1 MKVGIGYSNCE
12 NAFNAGKQAALNAIT
27 QAAFGNADL
36 VLAFCSGALD
46 HQAFYRGLRAVLGQD
61 VNIFGGS
68 AIGVITNQNLSYQG
82 YPAAVAVLKFE
93 DNYCQMAVATGLFNS
108 PFNAGEQLAQALP
121 NMPDASLLLL
131 LYDSVKFSGSENVAP
146 VMNPSAPLLRGLELN
161 LAAPLP
167 VAGAGLLGDHGFS
180 HTLQFCG
187 KSIAQQS
194 ASALVFGGNMS
205 SYIGVMHGCQP
216 LSSQRYTITGIF
228 GQFLY
233 SLDGKPAV
241 EVIDQ
246 AFGGRN
252 WRSRSPVSHLCLGI
266 PANSA
271 PDLNKENDYS
281 NRLISGVL
289 PNDEGII
296 LFEPDMHEGM
306 EIQLMRRSPA
316 LSRASART
324 STEALLQQMKQDGRQ
339 PLIAIY
345 MDCAGRIA
353 QLDPAAATGAE
364 WPAAGQ
370 EDAREVQSLL
380 NEARIPLLG
389 FYCGVE
395 IAPQA
400 GKSRG
405 LDWSGVLII
414 LAR

>member
-1 MKVGIGYSNCE
+1 MKVGLGYSNCE
-12 NAFNAGKQAALNAIT
+12 DAFIAGKQAAQSALT
-27 QAAFGNADL
+27 QAAFSDADL
-36 VLAFCSGALD
+36 VLAFCSGTLD
-46 HQAFYRGLRAVLGQD
+46 HQVFYRGLRAVLGQD

-68 AIGVITNQNLSYQG
+68 AIGVITNLHLSYHG
-82 YPAAVAVLKFE
+82 YPAAVAVLKFA

-108 PFNAGEQLAQALP
+108 PFNAGEQLAEALP
-121 NMPDASLLLL
+121 AMPDASVLLL
-131 LYDSVKFSGSENVAP
+131 LYDSIKFSGSENVAP

-167 VAGAGLLGDHGFS
+167 IAGAGLLGDQGFG
-180 HTLQFCG
+180 HTQQFCG
-187 KSIAQQS
+187 KSITQQS
-194 ASALVFGGNMS
+194 ASALVFGGNLS

-233 SLDGKPAV
+233 TLDGKPAV

-246 AFGGRN
+246 AFGSSN
-252 WRSRSPVSHLCLGI
+252 WRSRSPVSQLCLGI
-266 PANSA
+266 PADDA
-271 PDLNKENDYS
+271 DLSNGNEFS
-281 NRLISGVL
+281 NRLISGIL
-289 PNDEGII
+289 PNAEGII

-306 EIQLMRRSPA
+306 QVQLMRRSPA
-316 LSRASART
+316 LSRVSART
-324 STEALLQQMKQDGRQ
+324 STETLLQQIKQDGRQ
-339 PLIAIY
+339 PLFALY

-353 QLDPAAATGAE
+353 RFEPDSADEAE
-364 WPAAGQ
+364 QTAVGQ

-405 LDWSGVLII
+405 LDWSGVLVI